1 MALVVLCSA
10 MFTAVVVVDVCYV
23 LRFVFFV
30 LRACVVFAPF
40 VFDFVC
46 SMCSQ
51 SCFSD
56 DFLVF
61 ADGVWLFVLM
71 RCLFV
76 FLCAFVLLCVSCV
89 FCFAVRV
96 CYTLYVLALCF
107 ELC

>member
-51 SCFSD
+51 SCFSV
-56 DFLVF
+56 VF
-61 ADGVWLFVLM
+61 CADCVWPFVLM
-71 RCLFV
+71 RCLCV

-89 FCFAVRV
+89 FGFVVRV
-96 CYTLYVLALCF
+96 CYTLYVLALWF